1 MPSMEKR
8 RKNIIWIFP
17 VLISLILAGEM
28 LSRKTLQLHWLFIF
42 RLGKDHF
49 KSVAFLVITTHLI
62 TDLFTNQLAWNRD

>member
-8 RKNIIWIFP
+8 RKTVIWIFP

-28 LSRKTLQLHWLFIF
+28 SRKTLQLHWLFIF

-49 KSVAFLVITTHLI
+49 KSVAFLVITTNLI
-62 TDLFTNQLAWNRD
+62 TDWFTNQLAWNRD